1 MGFAYALFSIFF
13 VLFFPRQITHVIC
26 FGRYRDQKYTKGK
39 KWYYA
44 IYTFWTLFF
53 VILCLM
59 MGSAAGFDDTF
70 NKFLFYIELGS
81 GSREY
86 IEAGSIYDE
95 NDLKYEGDFTLV
107 YYMKKSTDVAETE
120 QVIRE
125 IIEDNNS
132 IYRRY
137 HLQGYELIRNDG
149 NSYLVSLNGQVL
161 AQVDLEQ
168 SILFQVVRYHWV
180 REELENPLR

>member
-26 FGRYRDQKYTKGK
+26 FGRYRDQEFTKGK
-39 KWYYA
+39 KVYYA

-53 VILCLM
+53 GILCLM
-59 MGSAAGFDDTF
+59 MGSAAGVDDTF
-70 NKFLFYIELGS
+70 DDFLSYIELES

-95 NDLKYEGDFTLV
+95 NDYKHKGNFTLV
-107 YYMKKSTDVAETE
+107 YYIDKSDDVVRTE
-120 QVIRE
+120 QVIRK

-132 IYRRY
+132 IYERY
-137 HLQGYELIRNDG
+137 QLQGYELTENVEKDY
-149 NSYLVSLNGQVL
+149 SVSINGQIL
-161 AQVDLEQ
+161 AQVEIEQ
-168 SILFQVVRYHWV
+168 KGLFKVVSYHWI
-180 REELENPLR
+180 REKLESNE